1 MQDMRHAREKK
12 GEGGMSDFTRAIP
25 GAGCLDLRLTVE
37 SGQPRV
43 ELVDRV
49 TRIRHVWRPVDHE
62 GLTDLAM
69 DVAAME
75 QHVRY
80 GGGS

>member
-1 MQDMRHAREKK
+1 MT
-12 GEGGMSDFTRAIP
+12 DFTRTIP
-25 GAGCLDLRLTVE
+25 GAGSLDLRLAVE

-49 TRIRHVWRPVDHE
+49 THSRHVWRPVDHE
-62 GLTDLAM
+62 GLTDLTT
-69 DVAAME
+69 DVTALE

>member
-1 MQDMRHAREKK
+1 MTARF
-12 GEGGMSDFTRAIP
+12 SRTIP
-25 GAGCLDLRLTVE
+25 GAGSLDLHVTVE
-37 SGQPRV
+37 SGQPRL

-49 TRIRHVWRPVDHE
+49 THTRHIWHPADHAA
-62 GLTDLAM
+62 LTDLAQ
-69 DVAAME
+69 DVTALE

>member
-1 MQDMRHAREKK
+1 MT
-12 GEGGMSDFTRAIP
+12 DFTRAIP
-25 GAGCLDLRLTVE
+25 GAGSLDLHVTVE

-49 TRIRHVWRPVDHE
+49 TQSRHVWRPVDHE
-62 GLTDLAM
+62 GLTDLAQ

>member
-1 MQDMRHAREKK
+1 MSACVSGCTIR
-12 GEGGMSDFTRAIP
+12 GEHLAECDGTALGRD
-25 GAGCLDLRLTVE
+25 G
-37 SGQPRV
+37 